1 MSMTWDFILRL
12 FVAGALGTVI
22 GLDREYR
29 AKEAGYRTHFLV
41 SLGSALIM
49 IVSQYG
55 FMEVVKMEG
64 IDLDPSRVAAQVVSG
79 IGFIGAGT
87 IIFQKQIV
95 RGLTTAAGIWATSG
109 IGLAI
114 GAGMYWLGISATIL
128 TLIGLEALSY
138 LFKSIGM
145 KSSMVEFS
153 TDNKE
158 TLNRM
163 AKKFNSKEYNIVSY
177 QLDEKR
183 LGEVT
188 TYYVTMVIKSKKYND
203 EVNKEAVPLRPAMEL
218 IAHVTY
224 VKWIEK
230 GTEVSYGGTFVA
242 PKRMQIATIPTG
254 YGDGYPRSL
263 SNKGYVLI
271 HGQKAP
277 ILGRVCMDQFM
288 VDVTGIPDVKFGDRA
303 TLVGHDGDAYL
314 SIDELANLSGRFNYE
329 FICDINK
336 RVPREYLRDGK
347 VVEQV
352 DYF

>member
-1 MSMTWDFILRL
+1 MLKLWPVLAQFTAPELWVQVEYLVRI
-12 FVAGALGTVI
+12 FVAACLGLLIGSERKNRNKSAGIRTHVIVALG
-22 GLDREYR
+22 
-29 AKEAGYRTHFLV
+29 A
-41 SLGSALIM
+41 ALIM
-49 IVSQYG
+49 VVSKYG
-55 FMEVVKMEG
+55 FMDVEKA
-64 IDLDPSRVAAQVVSG
+64 DAARVAAQVVSG

-203 EVNKEAVPLRPAMEL
+203 EGMLL
-218 IAHVTY
+218 
-224 VKWIEK
+224 
-230 GTEVSYGGTFVA
+230 
-242 PKRMQIATIPTG
+242 
-254 YGDGYPRSL
+254 
-263 SNKGYVLI
+263 
-271 HGQKAP
+271 
-277 ILGRVCMDQFM
+277 
-288 VDVTGIPDVKFGDRA
+288 
-303 TLVGHDGDAYL
+303 TLLQDF
-314 SIDELANLSGRFNYE
+314 S
-329 FICDINK
+329 DITVH
-336 RVPREYLRDGK
+336 RLE
-347 VVEQV
+347 
-352 DYF
+352 

>member
-1 MSMTWDFILRL
+1 MLRKEWIWDWKQEACPGFHAVYTAVLIFVLCFVFVYLLLSAQYESYILPL
-12 FVAGALGTVI
+12 SVLLSVPF
-22 GLDREYR
+22 GL
-29 AKEAGYRTHFLV
+29 
-41 SLGSALIM
+41 LGSFL
-49 IVSQYG
+49 
-55 FMEVVKMEG
+55 F
-64 IDLDPSRVAAQVVSG
+64 VSG

-203 EVNKEAVPLRPAMEL
+203 EGMLL
-218 IAHVTY
+218 
-224 VKWIEK
+224 
-230 GTEVSYGGTFVA
+230 
-242 PKRMQIATIPTG
+242 
-254 YGDGYPRSL
+254 
-263 SNKGYVLI
+263 
-271 HGQKAP
+271 
-277 ILGRVCMDQFM
+277 
-288 VDVTGIPDVKFGDRA
+288 
-303 TLVGHDGDAYL
+303 TLLQDF
-314 SIDELANLSGRFNYE
+314 S
-329 FICDINK
+329 DITVH
-336 RVPREYLRDGK
+336 RLE
-347 VVEQV
+347 
-352 DYF
+352 